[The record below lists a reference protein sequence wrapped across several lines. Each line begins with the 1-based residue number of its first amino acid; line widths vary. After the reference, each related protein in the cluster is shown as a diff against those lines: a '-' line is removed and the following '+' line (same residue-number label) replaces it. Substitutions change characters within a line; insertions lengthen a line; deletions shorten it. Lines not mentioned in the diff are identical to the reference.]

1 MTVTSLI
8 PLARCVYPNYL
19 PPPALLITRVLQD
32 EYTILNSKH
41 AIGIHGYVL
50 VYSVNSRKS
59 FEMVQIVYDKII
71 NFCGMNQIPC
81 VIVGSKTDLPKR
93 YVRSVFSRRRPA
105 HRHSKSAWSVS
116 PEDGQNLAAQTHSA
130 YIETSAKTN
139 TNVGKSPRPSAQVA
153 IPADAGRVPQPKC
166 SNSAWERSRSVCPAA
181 RPSHQRPS
189 APFNDIDATRI
200 FRPTRSHRFAYAF
213 AHRHRHFPIQ
223 RPPDPVSSS

>member
-1 MTVTSLI
+1 MPGELLKKRKIAVLGSRSVGKSSLVI
-8 PLARCVYPNYL
+8 QYIENHFVESYYPTIESTFSKTISYNGVDYDCDIIDT
-19 PPPALLITRVLQD
+19 AGQD

-93 YVRSVFSRRRPA
+93 CVRSVFSRRRPA
-105 HRHSKSAWSVS
+105 HQHSKSAWSVS
-116 PEDGQNLAAQTHSA
+116 AEDGQNLATQTHSA

-139 TNVGKSPRPSAQVA
+139 TNVGESSRSSAQA
-153 IPADAGRVPQPKC
+153 SIPADAAKVFELCLGEIEKRLPSSKAEPQTSKC
-166 SNSAWERSRSVCPAA
+166 
-181 RPSHQRPS
+181 
-189 APFNDIDATRI
+189 T
-200 FRPTRSHRFAYAF
+200 
-213 AHRHRHFPIQ
+213 IQ
-223 RPPDPVSSS
+223 